1 MIVLQIL
8 MLIFWM
14 AVLPLSV
21 GLLPGRW
28 LRKEDR
34 TLTGIW
40 ISGYLVLFA
49 LFELVGIPVVLLTV
63 YHGFSRLCLLFGLAA
78 GAAFLA
84 GIVLFLKKKD
94 EYESLTSWSFFEKM
108 TVEEWIYLALVILLI
123 GFQVYMAFTR
133 ASFDGDDAYYG
144 VQSLIAQQQDTLYR
158 INPNTGRSSPLD
170 IRHAMALM
178 PIYEAFLGKMSGI
191 HATIIAHSVAP
202 VCLIL
207 LTYALYFQIGKKL
220 FPEKRTET
228 LRFLILM
235 ALFQIF
241 GNVSIYTSE
250 TFFLT
255 RTWQGKS
262 LCGNFMIPAIFWL
275 YLCMFRGGALTG
287 TCESSEAVKVDTERM
302 QKNVGAVPEDAEKM
316 QKSTG
321 TMPGD
326 AERTSQKLFFLL
338 AFLNLASGI
347 SSSLGVLLTCLLTAG
362 LGLLLAIS
370 RKRFGILVKACLS
383 CVLGAVYMLTYLIA
397 SHM

>member
-8 MLIFWM
+8 MLIFCM
-14 AVLPLSV
+14 VILPFGIGV
-21 GLLPGRW
+21 LPGRW
-28 LRKEDR
+28 LKKEDR

-49 LFELVGIPVVLLTV
+49 LFELVGIPVVLFTV
-63 YHGFSRLCLLFGLAA
+63 YHGFSRLCLIFGLLA
-78 GAAFLA
+78 GVGFLA
-84 GIVLFLKKKD
+84 GVVRLLKKKED
-94 EYESLTSWSFFEKM
+94 YSSLLEGSFPEKR
-108 TVEEWIYLALVILLI
+108 TVEEWVYLVLFALLL
-123 GFQVYMAFTR
+123 GFQLYMAFTR

-144 VQSLIAQQQDTLYR
+144 VQGLIAQQQDTLYR
-158 INPNTGRSSPLD
+158 INPNTGRSAPLD
-170 IRHAMALM
+170 IRHALALM

-191 HATIIAHSVAP
+191 HATIIAHSAAP
-202 VCLIL
+202 IGLIL
-207 LTYALYFQIGKKL
+207 LTYALYFQIGRKL
-220 FPEKRTET
+220 FPGKRTEI

-275 YLCMFRGGALTG
+275 YLCMFRG
-287 TCESSEAVKVDTERM
+287 EAQQE
-302 QKNVGAVPEDAEKM
+302 
-316 QKSTG
+316 
-321 TMPGD
+321 
-326 AERTSQKLFFLL
+326 LFFLL

-362 LGLLLAIS
+362 LSLLLAVS
-370 RKRFGILVKACLS
+370 KKRPGILVKACLS
-383 CVLGAVYMLTYLIA
+383 CVPGAAYMLIYLIA

>member
-8 MLIFWM
+8 MLIFCM
-14 AVLPLSV
+14 VILPFGIGV
-21 GLLPGRW
+21 LPGRW
-28 LRKEDR
+28 LKKEDR

-49 LFELVGIPVVLLTV
+49 LFELVGIPVVLFTV
-63 YHGFSRLCLLFGLAA
+63 YHGFSRLCLIFGLLA
-78 GAAFLA
+78 GVGFLA
-84 GIVLFLKKKD
+84 GVVRLLKKKED
-94 EYESLTSWSFFEKM
+94 YSSLLEGSFPEKR
-108 TVEEWIYLALVILLI
+108 TVEEWVYLVLFALLL
-123 GFQVYMAFTR
+123 GFQLYMAFTR

-144 VQSLIAQQQDTLYR
+144 VQGLIAQQQDTLYR
-158 INPNTGRSSPLD
+158 INPNTGRSAPLD
-170 IRHAMALM
+170 IRHALALM

-191 HATIIAHSVAP
+191 HATIIAHSAAP
-202 VCLIL
+202 IGLIL
-207 LTYALYFQIGKKL
+207 LTYALYFQIGRKL
-220 FPEKRTET
+220 FPGKRTEI

-275 YLCMFRGGALTG
+275 YLCMFRG
-287 TCESSEAVKVDTERM
+287 EA
-302 QKNVGAVPEDAEKM
+302 Q
-316 QKSTG
+316 
-321 TMPGD
+321 
-326 AERTSQKLFFLL
+326 QKLFFLL

-362 LGLLLAIS
+362 LGLLLAVGK
-370 RKRFGILVKACLS
+370 KRPGILVKACLS
-383 CVLGAVYMLTYLIA
+383 CVPGAAYMLTYLIA

>member
-8 MLIFWM
+8 MLIFCM
-14 AVLPLSV
+14 VILPFGIGV
-21 GLLPGRW
+21 LPGRW
-28 LRKEDR
+28 LKKEDR

-49 LFELVGIPVVLLTV
+49 LFAWRQFFGFNKNDEIFYISTVYRFFQVGIPVVLFTV
-63 YHGFSRLCLLFGLAA
+63 YHGFSRLCLIFGLLA
-78 GAAFLA
+78 GVGFLA
-84 GIVLFLKKKD
+84 GVVQLLKKKED
-94 EYESLTSWSFFEKM
+94 YSSLLEGSFPEKR
-108 TVEEWIYLALVILLI
+108 TVEEWVYLVLFALLL
-123 GFQVYMAFTR
+123 GFQLYMAFTR

-144 VQSLIAQQQDTLYR
+144 VQGLIAQQQDTLYR
-158 INPNTGRSSPLD
+158 INPNTGRSAPLD
-170 IRHAMALM
+170 IRHALALM

-191 HATIIAHSVAP
+191 HATIIAHSAVP
-202 VCLIL
+202 IGLIL
-207 LTYALYFQIGKKL
+207 LTYALYFQIGRKL
-220 FPEKRTET
+220 FPGKRTEI

-275 YLCMFRGGALTG
+275 YLCMFRG
-287 TCESSEAVKVDTERM
+287 EA
-302 QKNVGAVPEDAEKM
+302 Q
-316 QKSTG
+316 
-321 TMPGD
+321 
-326 AERTSQKLFFLL
+326 QKLFFLL

-362 LGLLLAIS
+362 LGLLLAVS
-370 RKRFGILVKACLS
+370 KKRPGILVKACLS
-383 CVLGAVYMLTYLIA
+383 CVPGAAYMLTYLIA

>member
-8 MLIFWM
+8 MLIFCM
-14 AVLPLSV
+14 VILPFGIGVLP
-21 GLLPGRW
+21 GW
-28 LRKEDR
+28 WMKKEDR

-49 LFELVGIPVVLLTV
+49 MFELVGIPVVLFTV
-63 YHGFSRLCLLFGLAA
+63 YHGFSRLCLIFGLLA
-78 GAAFLA
+78 GAGFLA
-84 GIVLFLKKKD
+84 GAVLLLKKKED
-94 EYESLTSWSFFEKM
+94 YSSLWSGSFPEKR
-108 TVEEWIYLALVILLI
+108 TVEEWIYLVLFVLLL
-123 GFQVYMAFTR
+123 GFQLYMAFTR

-144 VQSLIAQQQDTLYR
+144 VQGLIAQQQDTLYR
-158 INPNTGRSSPLD
+158 INPNTGRSAPLD
-170 IRHAMALM
+170 IRHALALM

-202 VCLIL
+202 IGLIL

-220 FPEKRTET
+220 FPGKRTEV

-235 ALFQIF
+235 ALFQVF

-275 YLCMFRGGALTG
+275 YLCMFRKASL
-287 TCESSEAVKVDTERM
+287 TERT
-302 QKNVGAVPEDAEKM
+302 Q
-316 QKSTG
+316 
-321 TMPGD
+321 
-326 AERTSQKLFFLL
+326 RLFFLL

-362 LGLLLAIS
+362 LGLLFAIS
-370 RKRFGILVKACLS
+370 KRSFGILIKACLS
-383 CVLGAVYMLTYLIA
+383 CIPGAVYMLTYLIA